1 MVVGW
6 KYVLR
11 QLGLILLVAILAC
24 LFLAIGLMIGYSFM
38 GDGSDPL
45 SILSIDKW
53 MELLH
58 KFTGK

>member
-1 MVVGW
+1 MAVGW

-11 QLGLILLVAILAC
+11 QMGLILLVAVLAC

-38 GDGSDPL
+38 GDGRDPL

-53 MELLH
+53 TELL
-58 KFTGK
+58 

>member
-1 MVVGW
+1 MAVGW

-11 QLGLILLVAILAC
+11 QMGLILLVAVLAC

-38 GDGSDPL
+38 GDGRDPL

-53 MELLH
+53 TELLH